1 MPYATYRFNKI
12 IAAET
17 IRFIVTVAIVV
28 YKGLKLVVY
37 RMLTKQVL
45 DTSKDFICFI
55 MNVFTIRPQVGGE
68 LWNSALLSEM
78 KDNIR
83 WKIDGIKLVF
93 NCIVL
98 NIRI

>member
-1 MPYATYRFNKI
+1 
-12 IAAET
+12 
-17 IRFIVTVAIVV
+17 
-28 YKGLKLVVY
+28 
-37 RMLTKQVL
+37 
-45 DTSKDFICFI
+45 